1 MSRKLK
7 YLPLYSK
14 KSKKSPYFQT
24 KYGGRELT
32 FYYGL
37 RTKLVHEKANTGIT
51 DDEIGDYWILVEEIL
66 EELFGLRFDA

>member
-24 KYGGRELT
+24 KYGGQGT
-32 FYYGL
+32 Y
-37 RTKLVHEKANTGIT
+37 
-51 DDEIGDYWILVEEIL
+51 IL
-66 EELFGLRFDA
+66 LRFKDETRTRKSEHWDN